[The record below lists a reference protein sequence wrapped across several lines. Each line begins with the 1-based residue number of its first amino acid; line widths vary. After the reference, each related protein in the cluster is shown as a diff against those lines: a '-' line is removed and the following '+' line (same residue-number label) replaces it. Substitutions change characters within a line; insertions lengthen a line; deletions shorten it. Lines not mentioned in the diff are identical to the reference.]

1 MAWISAGSSN
11 EELVEQL
18 IDNGVI
24 RSKSKI
30 ENAFKYT
37 DRGDF
42 VPREFR
48 SQAYLDRP
56 FKQR

>member
-1 MAWISAGSSN
+1 MAWISAGNSN
-11 EELVEQL
+11 DELVEQL
-18 IDNGVI
+18 VENGVI
-24 RSKSKI
+24 KSSKLQL
-30 ENAFKYT
+30 AFKYT

-42 VPREFR
+42 VPKEFR